1 VEVPEEV
8 SCSLVLTKRSGSL
21 VMGMSGGQ
29 CRGLQLTAH
38 CDSIS
43 TAGASEYK
51 LNSKV
56 VTYKK
61 YNETLEGFN
70 ILVKAKNFL
79 VFQVGTTSV
88 LSSHRADLRD
98 RHQGDVEQVASQS
111 PKDLAKLIDQISG

>member
-1 VEVPEEV
+1 MQFSLDKEEWK
-8 SCSLVLTKRSGSL
+8 SCDGDEWGT
-21 VMGMSGGQ
+21 MPW
-29 CRGLQLTAH
+29 TAADSAY
-38 CDSIS
+38 DSIS